1 MDGYLLDVFVTIY
14 EDTGAGAGTTRFW
27 TVQLSYYWYVFR
39 TDKASFETSNKY
51 DDLPEVESM
60 YSHNYVK
67 FCSV

>member
-14 EDTGAGAGTTRFW
+14 EDTAGAGTTRFW
-27 TVQLSYYWYVFR
+27 TVQLSYWYVFR

-51 DDLPEVESM
+51 EEVESM

-67 FCSV
+67 YCSV